1 MESQNI
7 IIGFGII
14 ILNIIPFLIKKPKLL
29 IITSIITV
37 LLLYLLNIY
46 N

>member
-29 IITSIITV
+29 IITSIIT
-37 LLLYLLNIY
+37 
-46 N
+46 